1 METGNCAI
9 ILAGGKSERMQQDKA
24 LLSLDGMTFL
34 EHIVTSMLALTN
46 DIIVVVDIENKYSL
60 PYGSMVV
67 DVFPDSGPVGG
78 IITGLMSAGQGT
90 HYVVPCDMP
99 AINTNLLH
107 VLYQAAISP
116 LDAVVAE
123 IEGEAQPL
131 CAVYRSTAMPK
142 LLSYLESGKRSARG
156 ALATLHVRRIGEGV
170 LRRLDPDLASFN
182 NINTPE
188 EFALLQERALR
199 RQEKRISSK

>member
-1 METGNCAI
+1 
-9 ILAGGKSERMQQDKA
+9 
-24 LLSLDGMTFL
+24 
-34 EHIVTSMLALTN
+34 
-46 DIIVVVDIENKYSL
+46 
-60 PYGSMVV
+60 
-67 DVFPDSGPVGG
+67 
-78 IITGLMSAGQGT
+78 
-90 HYVVPCDMP
+90 
-99 AINTNLLH
+99 
-107 VLYQAAISP
+107 
-116 LDAVVAE
+116 
-123 IEGEAQPL
+123 
-131 CAVYRSTAMPK
+131 MPK